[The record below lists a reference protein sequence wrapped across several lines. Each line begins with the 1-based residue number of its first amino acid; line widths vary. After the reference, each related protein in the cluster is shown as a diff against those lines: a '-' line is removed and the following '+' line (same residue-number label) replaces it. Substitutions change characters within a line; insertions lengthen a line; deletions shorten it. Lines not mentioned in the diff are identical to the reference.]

1 MMWEED
7 GGQKTAQPSVLA
19 FYCGVVL
26 SQAWVA
32 RAFLP
37 AEPSCR
43 PLTGSLCGAGE
54 SNGGPACTA
63 NALQAE
69 LAPQPIVTTS

>member
-1 MMWEED
+1 MEVRR
-7 GGQKTAQPSVLA
+7 QLSRQFSPST
-19 FYCGVVL
+19 VVL

-54 SNGGPACTA
+54 SNGGPECTA

-69 LAPQPIVTTS
+69 LAPQPIITTS